1 MLFFVVA
8 FCKRLYGIRIK
19 IKHRF
24 RSNLW
29 FGTLQCWIWF
39 PSKSNLWNHSQ
50 MRAGFFNN
58 MQLGLILLFSFFF
71 RSKTLKAWF
80 DEIVSMIGYEMI
92 EIYMFFYQPLF
103 SRSLHNVFKL
113 NFITYNESVALLF
126 GVKNLFRH
134 RSVFLFNAD
143 RFLKLFQFSL
153 KFFQELRSKIGIIYL
168 N

>member
-1 MLFFVVA
+1 MGL
-8 FCKRLYGIRIK
+8 G
-19 IKHRF
+19 
-24 RSNLW
+24 
-29 FGTLQCWIWF
+29 
-39 PSKSNLWNHSQ
+39 SKSSTGFGPISDSELSN
-50 MRAGFFNN
+50 AGFDFPPSLTFETIAKCELVFFNN